1 MLSERRVRRTD
12 DPKRALAM
20 FLSSRRAETG
30 AHAIAVATRDG
41 RLVAGA
47 GDGALLVAVMA
58 ARAAAGGEVPETLAV
73 SRCGRYVIASL
84 GEALDERIT
93 AGVTRILS

>member
-1 MLSERRVRRTD
+1 MLEERRVRRTE
-12 DPKRALAM
+12 DPKRALSM
-20 FLSSRRAETG
+20 FLASCRAQTG

-58 ARAAAGGEVPETLAV
+58 ARAAAGGDVPQSLAV

-84 GEALDERIT
+84 GEALDASIA